1 MHCGTIATVA
11 AVVPQSENLK
21 EHYCACVGIRC
32 FLHTP
37 VWWQRLEPSGPSWPL
52 VKHFCKTEPIGDRPW
67 HTALRQMRDS
77 HPLSTPMD
85 RAACSVRPNSTI
97 VSFSFSSLSPVTAL
111 SSDSI
116 DDPNPHALSKLG
128 SCRGAPAG
136 FARQP
141 IERAGVPGSA
151 LPTALASSCSRC
163 ARQDCCSKEAKA

>member
-1 MHCGTIATVA
+1 MRWDTLCFAHTSVVA
-11 AVVPQSENLK
+11 AARTVRAELAAGEALLQD
-21 EHYCACVGIRC
+21 R
-32 FLHTP
+32 
-37 VWWQRLEPSGPSWPL
+37 
-52 VKHFCKTEPIGDRPW
+52 PIGDRPW

-77 HPLSTPMD
+77 HPPTLSLSLRRWTAQ
-85 RAACSVRPNSTI
+85 RATAISNRTI